1 MSYENDNL
9 INLNLSAEELNK
21 KIDNNTYQLRFVL
34 EKFSQQLNE
43 WLEKNKK
50 NENKINIEDVKNIT
64 LTIQK
69 LAQVVINQQNK
80 LSSLII
86 ILQ

>member
-43 WLEKNKK
+43 ISYKLFLF
-50 NENKINIEDVKNIT
+50 
-64 LTIQK
+64 LTF
-69 LAQVVINQQNK
+69 L
-80 LSSLII
+80 
-86 ILQ
+86 